1 MSSSSTSII
10 NASLSEEQWVKHIRD
25 ALNHGI
31 DIETPVSVHRVP
43 ECISSA
49 KPEAYVPHHVALG
62 PYHHLRPQLYQTE
75 HPKLAAARR
84 AQAAL
89 KLPAFDRTAG
99 LLQAEEAKIRASY
112 QLHLQVGTDTLKWIM
127 TIDSLFLLDL
137 LYRYKS
143 PAIGIKEDSI
153 WDDDPDSTVK
163 DVMMVENQIPTF
175 VLRKIM
181 LQTENSMNEVREN
194 EEDESL
200 DRKLG
205 EMLTMF
211 CRGISPLRL
220 EMCFPSEA
228 IQRKHLLDLLYNLI
242 LGTTGPEAA
251 QTKKNEL
258 RSASF
263 FRLIDMASTQTSKVT
278 KAWNKLS
285 KCSFMKKLKVL
296 IKLFF
301 NMVSTPASIVT
312 AEWNELS
319 KCSFMKKLKVS
330 IKLFFNM
337 VSIPASTVTTAW
349 KELSKFSFMKDMK
362 VELIF
367 KIIQLA
373 MQLIPRCSEYLSNDP
388 FQEIVMIPTASKLCS
403 VGIKLSLATGGIK
416 TIAFDK
422 KTATLKLPHID
433 LDATTEVLLRN
444 LVAYEMISQR
454 GSLILTRYTELM
466 YGIIDTS
473 EDLKL
478 LREASIVLNRLNSDN
493 KVVELFNGVI
503 KSIGSKS
510 TASELDETI
519 RDVNEYYNSTRKVK
533 VYNLMRKYVYSSWK
547 FLTVVATVVLILLM
561 VLQTFCSVLSCPRL
575 FNKAFNKA

>member
-10 NASLSEEQWVKHIRD
+10 NPSLSEEEWVKHIRD
-25 ALNHGI
+25 ALHHGI
-31 DIETPVSVHRVP
+31 DIENPVSVHCVP
-43 ECISSA
+43 ESISSA

-112 QLHLQVGTDTLKWIM
+112 QLHLEVGTDTLKWIM

-143 PAIGIKEDSI
+143 PNIGIKEDSI

-175 VLRKIM
+175 VLREIM
-181 LQTENSMNEVREN
+181 LQIENSANEVREN
-194 EEDESL
+194 EEDESI

-205 EMLTMF
+205 EMLTRF
-211 CRGISPLRL
+211 CKGMSPLGL
-220 EMCFPSEA
+220 EMCLPSQA
-228 IQRKHLLDLLYNLI
+228 IQR
-242 LGTTGPEAA
+242 
-251 QTKKNEL
+251 
-258 RSASF
+258 ASF

-301 NMVSTPASIVT
+301 NM
-312 AEWNELS
+312 EL
-319 KCSFMKKLKVS
+319 
-330 IKLFFNM
+330 
-337 VSIPASTVTTAW
+337 
-349 KELSKFSFMKDMK
+349 KERI
-362 VELIF
+362 ELIF
-367 KIIQLA
+367 KIIQVA

-388 FQEIVMIPTASKLCS
+388 FQEIVMIPTASKLRN

-422 KTATLKLPHID
+422 RTATLKLPHID

-533 VYNLMRKYVYSSWK
+533 AYNLMRKYVYSSWK

-561 VLQTFCSVLSCPRL
+561 VLETSCSILSCPRL
-575 FNKAFNKA
+575 INKA

>member
-10 NASLSEEQWVKHIRD
+10 NPSLSEEQWVKHIRD
-25 ALNHGI
+25 ALHHGI
-31 DIETPVSVHRVP
+31 DIETPVSVHCVP
-43 ECISSA
+43 ESISSA

-112 QLHLQVGTDTLKWIM
+112 QLHLEVGTDTLKWIM

-137 LYRYKS
+137 LYRYK
-143 PAIGIKEDSI
+143 
-153 WDDDPDSTVK
+153 
-163 DVMMVENQIPTF
+163 
-175 VLRKIM
+175 
-181 LQTENSMNEVREN
+181 
-194 EEDESL
+194 
-200 DRKLG
+200 
-205 EMLTMF
+205 
-211 CRGISPLRL
+211 
-220 EMCFPSEA
+220 
-228 IQRKHLLDLLYNLI
+228 
-242 LGTTGPEAA
+242 
-251 QTKKNEL
+251 
-258 RSASF
+258 
-263 FRLIDMASTQTSKVT
+263 
-278 KAWNKLS
+278 
-285 KCSFMKKLKVL
+285 
-296 IKLFF
+296 
-301 NMVSTPASIVT
+301 
-312 AEWNELS
+312 
-319 KCSFMKKLKVS
+319 
-330 IKLFFNM
+330 
-337 VSIPASTVTTAW
+337 
-349 KELSKFSFMKDMK
+349 
-362 VELIF
+362 
-367 KIIQLA
+367 
-373 MQLIPRCSEYLSNDP
+373 CSEYLSNDP
-388 FQEIVMIPTASKLCS
+388 FQEIVMIPTASKLRS

-493 KVVELFNGVI
+493 KVVELFNGVF

-533 VYNLMRKYVYSSWK
+533 AYNLMRKYVYSSWK

-561 VLQTFCSVLSCPRL
+561 VLETSCSILSCPRL
-575 FNKAFNKA
+575 FNTA

>member
-10 NASLSEEQWVKHIRD
+10 NPSLSEEQWVKHIRD

-31 DIETPVSVHRVP
+31 DIETPVSVHCVP
-43 ECISSA
+43 ESISSA

-112 QLHLQVGTDTLKWIM
+112 QLHLEVGTDTLKWIM

-143 PAIGIKEDSI
+143 PNIGIKEDSI

-175 VLRKIM
+175 VLREIM

-194 EEDESL
+194 EEDESI

-205 EMLTMF
+205 EMLTRF
-211 CRGISPLRL
+211 CRGISPLGL
-220 EMCFPSEA
+220 EMCLPSEA

-258 RSASF
+258 R
-263 FRLIDMASTQTSKVT
+263 M
-278 KAWNKLS
+278 
-285 KCSFMKKLKVL
+285 
-296 IKLFF
+296 
-301 NMVSTPASIVT
+301 
-312 AEWNELS
+312 
-319 KCSFMKKLKVS
+319 S

-337 VSIPASTVTTAW
+337 VSIPASIVTAAW
-349 KELSKFSFMKDMK
+349 NELSKFSFMKDLK

-367 KIIQLA
+367 KIIPLA

-388 FQEIVMIPTASKLCS
+388 FQEIVMIPTASKLRS

-493 KVVELFNGVI
+493 KVVELFNGVF

-510 TASELDETI
+510 TTSELDETI

-533 VYNLMRKYVYSSWK
+533 AYNLMRKYVYSSWK

-561 VLQTFCSVLSCPRL
+561 VLETSCSILSCPRL
-575 FNKAFNKA
+575 FNTA

>member
-1 MSSSSTSII
+1 
-10 NASLSEEQWVKHIRD
+10 
-25 ALNHGI
+25 
-31 DIETPVSVHRVP
+31 
-43 ECISSA
+43 
-49 KPEAYVPHHVALG
+49 
-62 PYHHLRPQLYQTE
+62 
-75 HPKLAAARR
+75 
-84 AQAAL
+84 
-89 KLPAFDRTAG
+89 
-99 LLQAEEAKIRASY
+99 
-112 QLHLQVGTDTLKWIM
+112 M

-143 PAIGIKEDSI
+143 PNIGIKEDSI

-175 VLRKIM
+175 VLREIM

-194 EEDESL
+194 EEDESI

-205 EMLTMF
+205 EMLTRF
-211 CRGISPLRL
+211 CEGISPLGL
-220 EMCFPSEA
+220 EMCLPSEA

-258 RSASF
+258 RSARF
-263 FRLIDMASTQTSKVT
+263 CRLIDMLSTRASKVT

-301 NMVSTPASIVT
+301 KMVSILASIVT
-312 AEWNELS
+312 AAWN
-319 KCSFMKKLKVS
+319 
-330 IKLFFNM
+330 
-337 VSIPASTVTTAW
+337 
-349 KELSKFSFMKDMK
+349 ELSKFSFMKELK
-362 VELIF
+362 ERIELIF
-367 KIIQLA
+367 KIIQVA

-388 FQEIVMIPTASKLCS
+388 FQEIVMIPTASKLRS

-433 LDATTEVLLRN
+433 LDAITEVLLRN

-454 GSLILTRYTELM
+454 GSLIMTRYTELM

-478 LREASIVLNRLNSDN
+478 LREASIVLNRLNNDN
-493 KVVELFNGVI
+493 KVVELFNGVF

-510 TASELDETI
+510 TASKLDETI

-533 VYNLMRKYVYSSWK
+533 AYNLMRKYVYSSWK

-561 VLQTFCSVLSCPRL
+561 VLQTFYSVLSCPRL
-575 FNKAFNKA
+575 FNKA

>member
-10 NASLSEEQWVKHIRD
+10 SPSLSEEQWVKHIRD
-25 ALNHGI
+25 ALHHGI
-31 DIETPVSVHRVP
+31 DIETPVSVHCVP
-43 ECISSA
+43 ESISSA

-62 PYHHLRPQLYQTE
+62 PYHHLRPKLYHTE

-112 QLHLQVGTDTLKWIM
+112 QLHLEVGTDTLKWIM

-137 LYRYKS
+137 LYRYKL
-143 PAIGIKEDSI
+143 PNIGIKEDSI

-194 EEDESL
+194 EEDESI

-205 EMLTMF
+205 EMLTRF
-211 CRGISPLRL
+211 CKGISPLGL
-220 EMCFPSEA
+220 GKCSSSEA

-258 RSASF
+258 RSARFS
-263 FRLIDMASTQTSKVT
+263 RLIDMSSTQTSKVT
-278 KAWNKLS
+278 EAWNELS

-301 NMVSTPASIVT
+301 NVVSTPASIVT
-312 AEWNELS
+312 AAWNELS

-337 VSIPASTVTTAW
+337 ISIPASIVTAAW
-349 KELSKFSFMKDMK
+349 NELSKFSFMKDLKERM
-362 VELIF
+362 ELIF
-367 KIIQLA
+367 KIIQLPR
-373 MQLIPRCSEYLSNDP
+373 QLIPRCSEYLSNDP
-388 FQEIVMIPTASKLCS
+388 FQEIVMIPTASKLRS

-466 YGIIDTS
+466 YDIIDTS

-519 RDVNEYYNSTRKVK
+519 RDVNEYYNNTRKVK
-533 VYNLMRKYVYSSWK
+533 AYNLMRKYIYSSWK

-561 VLQTFCSVLSCPRL
+561 VLDTSCSILSCPRL
-575 FNKAFNKA
+575 A

>member
-10 NASLSEEQWVKHIRD
+10 NPSLSEEQWVKHIRD

-49 KPEAYVPHHVALG
+49 KPEAYAPHHVALG

-112 QLHLQVGTDTLKWIM
+112 QLHLEVGTDTLKWIM

-205 EMLTMF
+205 KMLTMF

-258 RSASF
+258 R
-263 FRLIDMASTQTSKVT
+263 M
-278 KAWNKLS
+278 
-285 KCSFMKKLKVL
+285 
-296 IKLFF
+296 
-301 NMVSTPASIVT
+301 
-312 AEWNELS
+312 
-319 KCSFMKKLKVS
+319 S

-493 KVVELFNGVI
+493 KVVELFNG
-503 KSIGSKS
+503 
-510 TASELDETI
+510 LDETI

>member
-10 NASLSEEQWVKHIRD
+10 NPSLSEEQWVKHIRD
-25 ALNHGI
+25 ALHHGI
-31 DIETPVSVHRVP
+31 DIETPVSVHCVP
-43 ECISSA
+43 ESISSA

-112 QLHLQVGTDTLKWIM
+112 QLHLEVGTDTLKWIM

-143 PAIGIKEDSI
+143 PHIGIKEDSI
-153 WDDDPDSTVK
+153 WDDDPDSAVK

-194 EEDESL
+194 EEDESI
-200 DRKLG
+200 DGKLG
-205 EMLTMF
+205 EMLTRF
-211 CRGISPLRL
+211 CEGISPLRL
-220 EMCFPSEA
+220 EMCLPSEA

-301 NMVSTPASIVT
+301 NMVS
-312 AEWNELS
+312 
-319 KCSFMKKLKVS
+319 
-330 IKLFFNM
+330 
-337 VSIPASTVTTAW
+337 IPASKVTAAW
-349 KELSKFSFMKDMK
+349 KELSKFSFMKKPK
-362 VELIF
+362 VPIELIF
-367 KIIQLA
+367 KIIQVA

-388 FQEIVMIPTASKLCS
+388 FQEIVMIPTASKLRN
-403 VGIKLSLATGGIK
+403 VGIKLSL
-416 TIAFDK
+416 
-422 KTATLKLPHID
+422 PQ
-433 LDATTEVLLRN
+433 E
-444 LVAYEMISQR
+444 R

>member
-10 NASLSEEQWVKHIRD
+10 NSSLSEEQWVKHIRD
-25 ALNHGI
+25 ALSHGI
-31 DIETPVSVHRVP
+31 DIETPVSVHCVP
-43 ECISSA
+43 ESISSA

-62 PYHHLRPQLYQTE
+62 PYHHLRPQLYHTE
-75 HPKLAAARR
+75 HPRR

-112 QLHLQVGTDTLKWIM
+112 QLHLEVGTDTLKWIM

-143 PAIGIKEDSI
+143 PNIGIKEDSI

-194 EEDESL
+194 EEDESI
-200 DRKLG
+200 DGKLG

-258 RSASF
+258 RSARF
-263 FRLIDMASTQTSKVT
+263 CRLIDMASTQASKVT

-285 KCSFMKKLKVL
+285 KCSFMKKLKVH
-296 IKLFF
+296 
-301 NMVSTPASIVT
+301 
-312 AEWNELS
+312 
-319 KCSFMKKLKVS
+319 
-330 IKLFFNM
+330 
-337 VSIPASTVTTAW
+337 
-349 KELSKFSFMKDMK
+349 MK

-454 GSLILTRYTELM
+454 
-466 YGIIDTS
+466 
-473 EDLKL
+473 
-478 LREASIVLNRLNSDN
+478 A
-493 KVVELFNGVI
+493 
-503 KSIGSKS
+503 
-510 TASELDETI
+510 
-519 RDVNEYYNSTRKVK
+519 
-533 VYNLMRKYVYSSWK
+533 
-547 FLTVVATVVLILLM
+547 
-561 VLQTFCSVLSCPRL
+561 P
-575 FNKAFNKA
+575 

>member
-10 NASLSEEQWVKHIRD
+10 NPSLSEEQWVKHIRD
-25 ALNHGI
+25 AINHGI
-31 DIETPVSVHRVP
+31 DIETPVSVHCVP
-43 ECISSA
+43 VSISSA

-62 PYHHLRPQLYQTE
+62 PYHHLRPHLYHTE

-143 PAIGIKEDSI
+143 PNIGIKEDSI

-175 VLRKIM
+175 VLREIM
-181 LQTENSMNEVREN
+181 LQIENSANEVREN
-194 EEDESL
+194 EEDESI

-205 EMLTMF
+205 EMLTRF
-211 CRGISPLRL
+211 CKGISPLEL
-220 EMCFPSEA
+220 EMCLPSEA

-285 KCSFMKKLKVL
+285 KYSFMKKLKVL

-301 NMVSTPASIVT
+301 KMVSILASIFT
-312 AEWNELS
+312 AAWNELS
-319 KCSFMKKLKVS
+319 KCSFMKDL
-330 IKLFFNM
+330 
-337 VSIPASTVTTAW
+337 
-349 KELSKFSFMKDMK
+349 K

-367 KIIQLA
+367 KIIQLPR
-373 MQLIPRCSEYLSNDP
+373 QLIPRCSEYLSNDP
-388 FQEIVMIPTASKLCS
+388 FREIVMIPTASKLRR

-478 LREASIVLNRLNSDN
+478 LREASIVLNRLNNDN

-533 VYNLMRKYVYSSWK
+533 AYNLMRKYVYSSWK
-547 FLTVVATVVLILLM
+547 FLTVVVTVVLILLM
-561 VLQTFCSVLSCPRL
+561 VLETFCSVLSCP
-575 FNKAFNKA
+575 

>member
-10 NASLSEEQWVKHIRD
+10 NPSLSEEQWVKHIRD
-25 ALNHGI
+25 VLHHGI
-31 DIETPVSVHRVP
+31 DIETPVSVHCVP
-43 ECISSA
+43 ESISSA
-49 KPEAYVPHHVALG
+49 KPEAYFPHHVALG

-112 QLHLQVGTDTLKWIM
+112 QLHLEVGTDTLKWIM

-143 PAIGIKEDSI
+143 PHIGIKEDSI
-153 WDDDPDSTVK
+153 WDDDPDSAVK

-194 EEDESL
+194 EEDESI
-200 DRKLG
+200 DGKLG
-205 EMLTMF
+205 EMLTRF
-211 CRGISPLRL
+211 CEGISPLRL
-220 EMCFPSEA
+220 EMCLPSEA

-258 RSASF
+258 RM
-263 FRLIDMASTQTSKVT
+263 L
-278 KAWNKLS
+278 
-285 KCSFMKKLKVL
+285 
-296 IKLFF
+296 
-301 NMVSTPASIVT
+301 
-312 AEWNELS
+312 
-319 KCSFMKKLKVS
+319 

-337 VSIPASTVTTAW
+337 VSIPASKVTAAW
-349 KELSKFSFMKDMK
+349 KELSKFSFMKKPK
-362 VELIF
+362 VPIEFIF
-367 KIIQLA
+367 KIIQVA

-388 FQEIVMIPTASKLCS
+388 FQEIVMIPTASKLCN

-422 KTATLKLPHID
+422 RTATLKLPHID

-478 LREASIVLNRLNSDN
+478 LREASIVLNHLNSDN
-493 KVVELFNGVI
+493 KVVELFNG
-503 KSIGSKS
+503 
-510 TASELDETI
+510 LDETI